1 MSSIMNVKSEYERV
15 ALKDPELESE
25 SESETE
31 MEMTEA
37 SQKRSNLVKIIAGST
52 VGALLLL
59 AVVLLMM
66 KISSGTNNTEVESSA
81 IVNSTVSKAEEQ
93 HPIADT
99 KEFEAEV
106 TYKPD
111 TIETDIEPRDVEEFV
126 SGGAEELMTWVQNG
140 EATAEEA
147 LTYTA
152 RIVNYWQNSKRVRVA
167 VKTSAVALAAA
178 GVLYAVD
185 KMEFVDVDGAAQ
197 SWVATITGF
206 LGSAW
211 TFAQRKMA
219 SLRDGLPSMPE
230 MPNLREYVP
239 NMPEMPDFG
248 EHFGAW
254 NKKFSAAWQK
264 FWNPE
269 QFAQEELARKLHEEA
284 VEAAKN
290 SISCRYFG
298 YRCSP

>member
-31 MEMTEA
+31 IEMTEA

-126 SGGAEELMTWVQNG
+126 NGGAEELMTWVQNG

-197 SWVATITGF
+197 SWVATITDF

-230 MPNLREYVP
+230 MPNLREKMP
-239 NMPEMPDFG
+239 NFG

-254 NKKFSAAWQK
+254 NKALQMAWQK
-264 FWNPE
+264 FLNPE
-269 QFAQEELARKLHEEA
+269 QFAKDEWTRKLHEEA

>member
-31 MEMTEA
+31 IEMTEA

-126 SGGAEELMTWVQNG
+126 NGGAEELMT
-140 EATAEEA
+140 
-147 LTYTA
+147 
-152 RIVNYWQNSKRVRVA
+152 
-167 VKTSAVALAAA
+167 
-178 GVLYAVD
+178 
-185 KMEFVDVDGAAQ
+185 
-197 SWVATITGF
+197 
-206 LGSAW
+206 
-211 TFAQRKMA
+211 
-219 SLRDGLPSMPE
+219 
-230 MPNLREYVP
+230 
-239 NMPEMPDFG
+239 
-248 EHFGAW
+248 
-254 NKKFSAAWQK
+254 
-264 FWNPE
+264 
-269 QFAQEELARKLHEEA
+269 
-284 VEAAKN
+284 
-290 SISCRYFG
+290 
-298 YRCSP
+298 